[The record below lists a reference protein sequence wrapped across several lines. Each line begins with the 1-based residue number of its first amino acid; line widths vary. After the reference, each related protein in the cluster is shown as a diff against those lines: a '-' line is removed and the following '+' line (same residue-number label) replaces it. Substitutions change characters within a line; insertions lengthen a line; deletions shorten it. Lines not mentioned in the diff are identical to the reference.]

1 MGDILEHE
9 LVGSVVTVH
18 FGGLAGRSIVPI
30 GGPGLDDLGEQRSK
44 ICHRHASEGGL
55 VILDDLAG
63 WLAGARFARS
73 SGQIAVNLLSTVVL
87 VMPGQ
92 PEGAKEGVER
102 LASGAGGLVRP
113 VTILEPI
120 YLLAILVNIVPLYVV
135 YFR

>member
-1 MGDILEHE
+1 
-9 LVGSVVTVH
+9 
-18 FGGLAGRSIVPI
+18 
-30 GGPGLDDLGEQRSK
+30 
-44 ICHRHASEGGL
+44 
-55 VILDDLAG
+55 
-63 WLAGARFARS
+63 
-73 SGQIAVNLLSTVVL
+73 
-87 VMPGQ
+87 MPGQ